1 MIQRVQSVWFLLAAL
16 FGFLITQ
23 VPLFVVKLINNVE
36 RRILATESL
45 LLFSVGIGLSC
56 LAVACI
62 FLYKN
67 RPLQFRLA
75 VVGVVV
81 SITLIALEVW
91 QTGNYRT
98 LYANNLVSSSYYW
111 GGLLPVA
118 MAICFILGARG
129 VYKDDKLI
137 KSQDRLR

>member
-1 MIQRVQSVWFLLAAL
+1 MIQRVQSVWFLLAVL

-23 VPLFVVKLINNVE
+23 IPLFVVKLNNNVE

-45 LLFSVGIGLSC
+45 LLFSVGIGLAC
-56 LAVACI
+56 LAAACI

-98 LYANNLVSSSYYW
+98 LYANNMVSSSYYW

-129 VYKDDKLI
+129 VYKDEKLI

>member
-1 MIQRVQSVWFLLAAL
+1 MIQRIQTIWFLLAAL
-16 FGFLITQ
+16 FGFLMTQ
-23 VPLFVVKLINNVE
+23 LPLFIVKLNTNVE

-45 LLFSVGIGLSC
+45 LLFSIGIGLAC
-56 LAVACI
+56 LAAACI

-67 RPLQFRLA
+67 RSLQFRLA
-75 VVGVVV
+75 VIGVV
-81 SITLIALEVW
+81 IAIALIALEVW

-98 LYANNLVSSSYYW
+98 QYANNMVSSSYYW

-118 MAICFILGARG
+118 MAICFILAARG
-129 VYKDDKLI
+129 VYKDEKLI

>member
-1 MIQRVQSVWFLLAAL
+1 MIQRIQTIWFLLAAL

-23 VPLFVVKLINNVE
+23 IPLFIVKLSNNVE

-45 LLFSVGIGLSC
+45 LLFSIGIGLAC
-56 LAVACI
+56 LAAACI

-67 RPLQFRLA
+67 RSLQFRLA
-75 VVGVVV
+75 VIGV
-81 SITLIALEVW
+81 IIAIALIALEVW

-98 LYANNLVSSSYYW
+98 QYANSMVSSSYYW

-118 MAICFILGARG
+118 MAICFILAARG

>member
-1 MIQRVQSVWFLLAAL
+1 MIQRIQSVWFLLAAL

-23 VPLFVVKLINNVE
+23 IPLFVVRFNNNVE

-45 LLFSVGIGLSC
+45 LLFSVGVGLAC
-56 LAVACI
+56 LATACI

-67 RPLQFRLA
+67 RSLQFRLA
-75 VVGVVV
+75 VIGVVISV
-81 SITLIALEVW
+81 ALISLEVW
-91 QTGNYRT
+91 KTGTYRT
-98 LYANNLVSSSYYW
+98 QYASNMLSSSYYW

-118 MAICFILGARG
+118 MTICFILAARG
-129 VYKDDKLI
+129 VYKDNKLI

>member
-1 MIQRVQSVWFLLAAL
+1 MIQRIQSVWFLLAAL
-16 FGFLITQ
+16 FGFLVTQ
-23 VPLFVVKLINNVE
+23 VPLFVVKLTNNIE

-45 LLFSVGIGLSC
+45 LLFSVAVGLAC
-56 LAVACI
+56 LAAACV

-67 RPLQFRLA
+67 RSLQFRLA
-75 VVGVVV
+75 VIGVVV
-81 SITLIALEVW
+81 SIALIALEVW

-98 LYANNLVSSSYYW
+98 QYANSLVNSSYYW

-129 VYKDDKLI
+129 VYKDQKLI
-137 KSQDRLR
+137 RSQDRLR